1 MKHFVLW
8 VWSLLFAATAA
19 FAQSG
24 YTIQPGDTLAI
35 EVLEDNAL
43 NRSVLVLPDGSI
55 SFPFAGNVAAGG
67 RTVSEVEAT
76 LTRQL
81 ASNFASPPTVFVTVR
96 ALRPDPIVLPGSGA
110 PAAPE
115 QAVVNVYFLGEVNG
129 AGLRPVMPGTTF
141 LQGISQA
148 GGFTQFAATKRIQL
162 RRTDPRT
169 GAPAVYLINYRA
181 LSLGAK
187 LTQDVVLQEGDVILV
202 PERRLFE

>member
-1 MKHFVLW
+1 MKLFVLW
-8 VWSLLFAATAA
+8 VWSALFAATAA
-19 FAQSG
+19 FAQNG
-24 YTIQPGDTLAI
+24 YLIQPGDTLSI
-35 EVLEDNAL
+35 EVLEDSAL

-55 SFPFAGNVAAGG
+55 SFPFAGTVPVGG
-67 RTVSEVEAT
+67 RTVSQVEST

-96 ALRPDPIVLPGSGA
+96 ALRPDPIVPPGSGA
-110 PAAPE
+110 PAPSE
-115 QAVVNVYFLGEVNG
+115 EEMINVYFLGEVNG

-162 RRTDPRT
+162 RRNDPQT
-169 GAPAVYLINYRA
+169 GAPAVYLINFRA
-181 LSLGAK
+181 LSRGAK
-187 LTQDVVLQEGDVILV
+187 LTQNVVLQEGDVILV

>member
-8 VWSLLFAATAA
+8 VWSLLFAATAG

-43 NRSVLVLPDGSI
+43 NRSVLVLPDGSF
-55 SFPFAGNVAAGG
+55 SFPFAGNIFAGG
-67 RTVSEVEAT
+67 RTISEVEST

-81 ASNFASPPTVFVTVR
+81 TSNFASPPTVFVTVR
-96 ALRPDPIVLPGSGA
+96 ALRPDPIIQPGSGA
-110 PAAPE
+110 AAPPE
-115 QAVVNVYFLGEVNG
+115 QAVINVYFLGEVNG

-162 RRTDPRT
+162 RRNDPQT

-181 LSLGAK
+181 LSQGAK
-187 LTQDVVLQEGDVILV
+187 LTQNVVLQEGDVILV